1 MSGQNPLRERKRN
14 KAPTKLLRI
23 QQLLSL
29 MSRLVCTV
37 LPQQLYHNITRPIFF
52 LKYRS
57 LVNVTCAKSRKKWST
72 CELNAMSWP
81 SSDIPSS
88 SASTTPFKIQT
99 NFSTSWILRA
109 EAKYSTVQP
118 QMAPLK
124 KRLQDSTSAKSF
136 AHLSFCT
143 ATTLSTAT

>member
-1 MSGQNPLRERKRN
+1 MSGQNPLRERIRN

-23 QQLLSL
+23 QQHLSF
-29 MSRLVCTV
+29 MSRLRVVPSNC
-37 LPQQLYHNITRPIFF
+37 IRTRPIFF

-72 CELNAMSWP
+72 CAPNATSWP

-88 SASTTPFKIQT
+88 SASTTPFKIQS
-99 NFSTSWILRA
+99 NFSTSWTLRA
-109 EAKYSTVQP
+109 EGKYSTVWP
-118 QMAPLK
+118 STVRLK

-136 AHLSFCT
+136 ARWSFCT
-143 ATTLSTAT
+143 DTTLFIAT